1 MKKVAI
7 IIGAGPAGLTAGLE
21 LLRRT
26 DVTPV
31 ILEASDEIGGISRTI
46 RYKGNRMDI
55 GGHRFFS
62 KSDRVM
68 RWWMDLMPPVTSDEA
83 VEISYQG
90 QRRSTDLGG
99 AAGVE
104 VEAEQEPVLRGAGP
118 LVGTAALRLR
128 NVDGPVAVITE
139 TEETDADG
147 TPHPEAHG
155 RTETVIVAKPADPDL
170 VMLIRPR
177 KSRIYYLR
185 KFFAYPITLTG
196 ETLTNLGLVRTMRV
210 GTSYLR
216 SKVSQIK
223 PERSL
228 EDFLINRFGRQLYL
242 TFFKSYT
249 EKVWGTPCETIS
261 AEWGAQRIKGL
272 SLTTA
277 VKHFVKKSFRRRQ
290 TDAVGTDV
298 AQKGTDTSLIERF
311 MYPKFGPGQLWEHV
325 ADQIR
330 ERGGEIH
337 MGWKVDQ
344 IRCRGGQVMAVDA
357 VNESG
362 RRQSFE
368 GDYFFSTMPMK
379 ELVRAMD
386 APVPPAIREIAEGLQ
401 YRDFITVGLLCDRLK
416 VREVDGGLLKDTWIY
431 VQEPDVLLGRLQ
443 IFNNW
448 SPYLV
453 ADPGKVWIG
462 LEYFC
467 YDTDDLWKMPDEE
480 LKKFAIAEV
489 AKIGILDAGAVTD
502 GHVVRVP
509 KTYPAYFGTYVRF
522 GELREW
528 TDEFKNL
535 FLVGRNGMH
544 KYNNQD
550 HSMLTA
556 MAVVDGIVAGHVDK
570 AALWEINTE
579 QEYHEEKK

>member
-1 MKKVAI
+1 MSTKTQQRAV
-7 IIGAGPAGLTAGLE
+7 IIGAGPAGLTAALE
-21 LLRRT
+21 MLRRT
-26 DVTPV
+26 GIKPV

-68 RWWMDLMPPVTSDEA
+68 QWWVDLMPPLADAAT
-83 VEISYQG
+83 EITYQG
-90 QRRSTDLGG
+90 KSRTVELVTD
-99 AAGVE
+99 
-104 VEAEQEPVLRGAGP
+104 
-118 LVGTAALRLR
+118 T
-128 NVDGPVAVITE
+128 DE
-139 TEETDADG
+139 TEGDG
-147 TPHPEAHG
+147 EVRPDEHG
-155 RTETVIVAKPADPDL
+155 HTETVLNAKPADPDL

-185 KFFAYPITLTG
+185 KFFDYPIKLTG
-196 ETLTNLGLVRTMRV
+196 GTLANLGAMRTVRV
-210 GTSYLR
+210 GVSYFQSR
-216 SKVSQIK
+216 VKQIT
-223 PERSL
+223 PEKSL
-228 EDFLINRFGRQLYL
+228 EDFLINRFGRELYL

-249 EKVWGTPCETIS
+249 EKVWGTPCDQIS

-277 VKHFVKKSFRRRQ
+277 VKHFVRKAFAGKPKN
-290 TDAVGTDV
+290 TDDV
-298 AQKGTDTSLIERF
+298 AQKNTDTSLIERF

-325 ADQIR
+325 ANLVI
-330 ERGGEIH
+330 EMGGEIC
-337 MGWKVDQ
+337 MQTKVETIHAADS
-344 IRCRGGQVMAVDA
+344 RVSAVTA
-357 VNESG
+357 VGVDG
-362 RRQSFE
+362 RKQMFA
-368 GDYFFSTMPMK
+368 GDYFISTMPMR
-379 ELVRAMD
+379 ELVGALD
-386 APVPPAIREIAEGLQ
+386 CAVPANVREVSDGLQ

-416 VREVDGGLLKDTWIY
+416 VKEPDGGLLKDTWIY

-453 ADPGKVWIG
+453 SDPDKVWIG

-467 YDTDDLWKMPDEE
+467 YDTDDLWKMDDEA
-480 LKKFAIAEV
+480 LKQFAIAEV
-489 AKIGILDAGAVTD
+489 ERIGILEPDTVSD

-509 KTYPAYFGTYVRF
+509 KTYPAYFGTYDRF
-522 GELREW
+522 EELRSF
-528 TDEFKNL
+528 TDSFDNL

-556 MAVVDGIVAGHVDK
+556 MTVVDGLSAGKVDK
-570 AALWEINTE
+570 AALWGINTE

>member
-1 MKKVAI
+1 MQKRAI

-26 DVTPV
+26 DVQP
-31 ILEASDEIGGISRTI
+31 ILLEASDEIGGISRTI
-46 RYKGNRMDI
+46 KYKGNRMDI

-68 RWWMDLMPPVTSDEA
+68 QWWVDLMPPDVENVGSEP
-83 VEISYQG
+83 EISYQG
-90 QRRSTDLGG
+90 KKHVVAVPARLL
-99 AAGVE
+99 E
-104 VEAEQEPVLRGAGP
+104 EPVLRGVGP
-118 LVGTAALRLR
+118 IDPHAA
-128 NVDGPVAVITE
+128 
-139 TEETDADG
+139 EETDEDEELDLTSAEMLVEVA
-147 TPHPEAHG
+147 PH
-155 RTETVIVAKPADPDL
+155 DPDL

-185 KFFAYPITLTG
+185 KFFDYPITLTAT
-196 ETLTNLGLVRTMRV
+196 TLKNLGLGRTFRV
-210 GTSYLR
+210 GVSYMKSR
-216 SKVSQIK
+216 VSQIA
-223 PERSL
+223 PEKSL

-249 EKVWGTPCETIS
+249 EKVWGTPCDEIS

-277 VKHFVKKSFRRRQ
+277 VKHFLRKAFGGKQ
-290 TDAVGTDV
+290 KGDL

-330 ERGGEIH
+330 EKGGEIH
-337 MGWKVDQ
+337 MGWKVDR
-344 IRCRGGQVMAVDA
+344 IHCEGGRVVSIDA
-357 VNESG
+357 VNAQGE
-362 RRQSFE
+362 RQTFA
-368 GDYFFSTMPMK
+368 GDYFFSTMPMR
-379 ELVRAMD
+379 ELVEAMD
-386 APVPPAIREIAEGLQ
+386 APVPENVREVSAGLQ
-401 YRDFITVGLLCDRLK
+401 YRDFITVGLLADRLK
-416 VREVDGGLLKDTWIY
+416 VKETDGGLLKDTWIY
-431 VQEPDVLLGRLQ
+431 VQEPDVILGRLQ

-453 ADPGKVWIG
+453 ADPTKVWIG

-489 AKIGILDAGAVTD
+489 AKIGILNAEDVSD

-509 KTYPAYFGTYVRF
+509 KTYPAYFGTYDRF
-522 GELREW
+522 DELREF
-528 TDEFKNL
+528 TDGFENL

-556 MAVVDGIVAGHVDK
+556 MTVVDGIVAGHVDK
-570 AALWEINTE
+570 AALWGINTE
-579 QEYHEEKK
+579 QEYHEEK

>member
-1 MKKVAI
+1 
-7 IIGAGPAGLTAGLE
+7 LTAGLE

-26 DVTPV
+26 DIKPV
-31 ILEASDEIGGISRTI
+31 VLEASQEIGGISRTI
-46 RYKGNRMDI
+46 KYKGNRMDI

-68 RWWMDLMPPVTSDEA
+68 EWWVELMPPDVEDTGSDTHDGQT
-83 VEISYQG
+83 EISYQG
-90 QRRSTDLGG
+90 KKRVVAVPAHLH
-99 AAGVE
+99 E
-104 VEAEQEPVLRGAGP
+104 EPVLRGAGP
-118 LVGTAALRLR
+118 IDHHAAEAT
-128 NVDGPVAVITE
+128 DE
-139 TEETDADG
+139 EEETDSEAADILV
-147 TPHPEAHG
+147 TVEPH
-155 RTETVIVAKPADPDL
+155 DPDL

-185 KFFAYPITLTG
+185 KFFDYPITLTG
-196 ETLTNLGLVRTMRV
+196 TTLKNLGLVRTFRV
-210 GTSYLR
+210 GTSYLKSR
-216 SKVSQIK
+216 VSQIA
-223 PERSL
+223 PEKSL

-249 EKVWGTPCETIS
+249 EKVWGTPCNEIS

-277 VKHFVKKSFRRRQ
+277 VKHFVKKALGGKKKGSG
-290 TDAVGTDV
+290 DL

-325 ADQIR
+325 ADQICQK
-330 ERGGEIH
+330 GGEIH
-337 MGWKVDQ
+337 MGWRVDQ
-344 IRCRGGQVMAVDA
+344 IHCEGKRVVSIDA
-357 VNESG
+357 VNEKG
-362 RRQSFE
+362 ERRMFT
-368 GDYFFSTMPMK
+368 GDYFFSTMPMR
-379 ELVRAMD
+379 ELVDAMD
-386 APVPPAIREIAEGLQ
+386 APVPANVREVSAGLQ
-401 YRDFITVGLLCDRLK
+401 YRDFITVGLLADRLK
-416 VREVDGGLLKDTWIY
+416 VKEPDGSLLKDTWIY

-453 ADPGKVWIG
+453 SDPTKVWIG

-489 AKIGILDAGAVTD
+489 AKIGILNAEDVLD

-509 KTYPAYFGTYVRF
+509 KTYPAYFGTYDRF
-522 GELREW
+522 EELREF
-528 TDEFKNL
+528 TDGFENL

-556 MAVVDGIVAGHVDK
+556 MTVVDGLVAGHVDK
-570 AALWEINTE
+570 TALWGINTE